1 MDGVVTDASR
11 QPPHAPPPPA
21 GLGGAGEPT
30 GAPVLG
36 DSARAA
42 ERAPGAG
49 RRGARESWH
58 RYPAVKAAAL
68 FAAVAGIGIAEVF
81 LFGLP
86 AWCAYLSAAIGALV
100 GLDQLQLAR
109 RSRAVPA
116 APVAPAHGPDAR
128 RVLGYT
134 DLPPAD
140 DGRALVADTSAV
152 RAWCAEGGAV
162 LVEMVHD
169 VAGQGEREAL
179 AAALDRIA
187 SGEVGALVVPRL
199 DCLAPAAPGACRRC
213 CAGSPRPTGRSSRSI
228 WISTPP
234 RTPAA
239 RRRTPW
245 SPWPPE
251 QRSLRRG
258 DRSAPATRV
267 PPSASARCTPPAPRR
282 PTLESRVRMPGALH
296 GRTAR

>member
-1 MDGVVTDASR
+1 MAGHGGVVDGVVTDASR
-11 QPPHAPPPPA
+11 QPPHAPPDLA
-21 GLGGAGEPT
+21 
-30 GAPVLG
+30 VLG

-42 ERAPGAG
+42 EPAPGAA
-49 RRGARESWH
+49 RGGAGEPWH
-58 RYPAVKAAAL
+58 RHPAVKAAAL

-86 AWCAYLSAAIGALV
+86 AWCAYVSAAVGALV

-109 RSRAVPA
+109 RSRPAPA

-134 DLPPAD
+134 NLPPAD

-179 AAALDRIA
+179 TAALDRIA

-199 DCLAPAAPGACRRC
+199 DCLPPGPGSLPPLLRWFAEADRALVAIDLDLDTATDAGRTTAHALVAVASREAEPA
-213 CAGSPRPTGRSSRSI
+213 
-228 WISTPP
+228 
-234 RTPAA
+234 
-239 RRRTPW
+239 
-245 SPWPPE
+245 
-251 QRSLRRG
+251 SLRSQRAG
-258 DRSAPATRV
+258 EPGPAERIGAV
-267 PPSASARCTPPAPRR
+267 HAAGAS
-282 PTLESRVRMPGALH
+282 
-296 GRTAR
+296 